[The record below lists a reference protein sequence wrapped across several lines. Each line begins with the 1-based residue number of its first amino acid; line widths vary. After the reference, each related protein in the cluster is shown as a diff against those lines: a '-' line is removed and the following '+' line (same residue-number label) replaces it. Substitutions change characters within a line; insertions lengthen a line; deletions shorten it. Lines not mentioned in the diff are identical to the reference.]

1 MSQKRKNPL
10 LIRARWLLAAML
22 TVMVIFVGRLTYL
35 QFIKSEEYRLL
46 SEENFLEQRR
56 IPPLRGRI
64 LARDGTVL
72 AENRI
77 AVDLMYWGGEVVHED
92 RLRYLLDLPEV
103 LEPPD
108 SSDSRERLYG
118 KVLTWN
124 IADDLVPAIEE
135 LVAGQQNVYLRK
147 RIERTYPTGLAPH
160 VVGYTTEADP
170 ERFPGYFLADLVGLK
185 GVEVSYQEVLFGA
198 PGTELVEVNNRGV
211 VLERRMLLAP
221 QAGQDITLTIDP
233 DLQAAAEQ
241 VLAGALD
248 AVNNDRI
255 RQGRPLESHLRGAV
269 LAMNPQNGEILA
281 MASYPDFDP
290 NIFTHRPS
298 PVDAIQALLDDDV
311 GMPLMNRAVSEYP
324 PASTF
329 KLVSSIALMEGGFIT
344 PETRY
349 ACSGSYNFLGIT
361 MRNWAGYYRG
371 NYTSAEAIAD
381 SCNTFYFQAAANTP
395 SANTGWSPFA
405 QFLTD
410 KARELGYDAPVGI
423 GLEEE
428 KAGRIPDNDYSR
440 EVRGYPW
447 RPGDTLNIAIG
458 QGDLLATP
466 VQVTQLAATIAMD
479 GRQATPHLL
488 QAVEGNPVD
497 VPVKTIPGRYW
508 YAVQDGMRLMM
519 TQYGGRSTL
528 GPNVFPVAT
537 AGKTGT
543 AQNSGIDH
551 AWFTGYGPLDN
562 PELAVTV
569 FIQHGGSSTAVAIP
583 LARDIMAHYWQV
595 TDEQVATR

>member
-1 MSQKRKNPL
+1 MSQERKNPL
-10 LIRARWLLAAML
+10 LTRARWLLAAML
-22 TVMVIFVGRLTYL
+22 TVIVIFVGRLTYL

-77 AVDLMYWGGEVVHED
+77 AVDLMYWGGEIMHED
-92 RLRYLLDLPEV
+92 RLRYLLDLPAV

-108 SSDSRERLYG
+108 NSDPRESLYG
-118 KVLTWN
+118 TVITWN
-124 IADDLVPAIEE
+124 VADDLVPAVEE

-170 ERFPGYFLADLVGLK
+170 ERFPGYFLGDLVGLK
-185 GVEVSYQEVLFGA
+185 GTEASYQDVLFGA

-211 VLERRMLLAP
+211 VLERRQLLAP

-233 DLQAAAEQ
+233 DLQTAAEQ
-241 VLAGALD
+241 VLAGALE
-248 AVNNDRI
+248 AVNTDRV
-255 RQGRPLESHLRGAV
+255 RQGRPLEMHLRGAV

-290 NIFTHRPS
+290 NVFTYRPS
-298 PVDAIQALLDDDV
+298 PVEAIQDLLNDDI

-329 KLVSSIALMEGGFIT
+329 KLVSSIALLEGNFIQ

-349 ACSGSYNFLGIT
+349 ACSGSYSFLGVT

-371 NYTSAEAIAD
+371 TYTSAEALAD
-381 SCNTFYFQAAANTP
+381 SCNTFYFQAAANAP
-395 SANTGWSPFA
+395 EANTGWSPFA

-440 EVRGYPW
+440 EIRGYAW
-447 RPGDTLNIAIG
+447 RPGDTLNISIG

-466 VQVTQLAATIAMD
+466 VQVTQLTATIAAS
-479 GRQATPHLL
+479 GRQAKPHLV
-488 QAVEGNPVD
+488 QSIAGSPVA
-497 VPVKTIPGRYW
+497 VPVKIIPGRYW

-519 TQYGGRSTL
+519 TNYGGRSTL
-528 GPNVFPVAT
+528 GPNAFPIAT

-543 AQNSGIDH
+543 AQNSGVDH
-551 AWFTGYGPLDN
+551 AWFTGYGPLDD
-562 PELAVTV
+562 PELVVTV

>member
-1 MSQKRKNPL
+1 MSQERKNPL
-10 LIRARWLLAAML
+10 LTRARWLLAAML
-22 TVMVIFVGRLTYL
+22 TVMVMFVGRLTYL

-77 AVDLMYWGGEVVHED
+77 AVDLMYWGGEVMHED
-92 RLRYLLDLPEV
+92 RLRYLLDLPLL

-108 SSDSRERLYG
+108 NTDPRESLYG
-118 KVLTWN
+118 RVLTWN
-124 IADDLVPAIEE
+124 VADDLVPAIEE

-170 ERFPGYFLADLVGLK
+170 ERFPGYFLGDLVGLK
-185 GVEVSYQEVLFGA
+185 GVEASYQEVLFGA

-211 VLERRMLLAP
+211 VLERRTLLAP

-241 VLAGALD
+241 VLSGALD

-255 RQGRPLESHLRGAV
+255 RQDRPLETHLRGAV

-290 NIFTHRPS
+290 NIFTYRPS

-329 KLVSSIALMEGGFIT
+329 KLVSSVALLEGGFIT

-349 ACSGSYNFLGIT
+349 ACSGSYSFLGIT

-371 NYTSAEAIAD
+371 TYTSAEAIAD
-381 SCNTFYFQAAANTP
+381 SCNTFYFQAAASAP
-395 SANTGWSPFA
+395 EANTGWSPFA

-423 GLEEE
+423 GLAEE

-447 RPGDTLNIAIG
+447 RPGDTLNISIG

-466 VQVTQLAATIAMD
+466 VQVSQLAATIAMD
-479 GRQATPHLL
+479 GRQAKPHLL

-519 TQYGGRSTL
+519 TNYGGRSTL
-528 GPNVFPVAT
+528 GPNAFPIAT

-543 AQNSGIDH
+543 AQNSGVDH
-551 AWFTGYGPLDN
+551 AWFTGYGPLDD
-562 PELAVTV
+562 PELVVTV

>member
-1 MSQKRKNPL
+1 MSQERKNPL
-10 LIRARWLLAAML
+10 LTRARWLLAAML

-92 RLRYLLDLPEV
+92 RLRYLLDLPLR

-108 SSDSRERLYG
+108 SSDPRERLYG

-185 GVEVSYQEVLFGA
+185 GIEASYQEVLFGA

-211 VLERRMLLAP
+211 VLERRELLAP

-233 DLQAAAEQ
+233 DLQAAAER
-241 VLAGALD
+241 VLAGALE
-248 AVNNDRI
+248 AVNADRV
-255 RQGRPLESHLRGAV
+255 RQDRPLENHLRGAV
-269 LAMNPQNGEILA
+269 MAMNPQNGEILA

-290 NIFTHRPS
+290 NVFTYRPS
-298 PVDAIQALLDDDV
+298 PIDAIQDLLDDDV

-329 KLVSSIALMEGGFIT
+329 KLVSSIALLEGNFIQ

-371 NYTSAEAIAD
+371 TYTSAEAIAD
-381 SCNTFYFQAAANTP
+381 SCNTFYFQAAADAP
-395 SANTGWSPFA
+395 EANTGWSPFA

-410 KARELGYDAPVGI
+410 KARELGYDAPVGV
-423 GLEEE
+423 GLAEE
-428 KAGRIPDNDYSR
+428 KAGRIPDNVYSR
-440 EVRGYPW
+440 DVRGYSW

-466 VQVTQLAATIAMD
+466 VQVTQLAATIATS
-479 GRQATPHLL
+479 GKQAKPHLVK
-488 QAVEGNPVD
+488 AVGSDPVELA
-497 VPVKTIPGRYW
+497 VKTIPGRYW
-508 YAVQDGMRLMM
+508 YAIQDGMRLMM
-519 TQYGGRSTL
+519 TDYGGRSTL
-528 GPNVFPVAT
+528 GPRAFPVAT

-543 AQNSGIDH
+543 AQNAGVDH
-551 AWFTGYGPLDN
+551 AWFTGYGPLDDPN
-562 PELAVTV
+562 LVVTV